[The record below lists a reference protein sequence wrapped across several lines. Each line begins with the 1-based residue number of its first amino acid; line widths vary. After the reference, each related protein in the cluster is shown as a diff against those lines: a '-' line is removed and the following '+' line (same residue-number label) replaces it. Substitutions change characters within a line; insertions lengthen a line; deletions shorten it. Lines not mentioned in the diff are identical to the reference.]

1 MPYRYLEDIA
11 IADVAF
17 EAWGNTVEEMFVAA
31 SNATL
36 NIMVS
41 NLATIRPRDYRH
53 FRIEDSPI
61 DMLLFQSLQEL
72 VYYKDAERL
81 LLLVR
86 SVRIEQHASDWIAH
100 IEAAGEKIDPRQHD
114 LIVDVKAITL
124 HRFSVHRTVQGWT
137 AEVTVDV

>member
-17 EAWGNTVEEMFVAA
+17 EAWGKTVEEMFVAA

-41 NLATIRPRDYRH
+41 DLATIRPRDYRR
-53 FRIEDSPI
+53 FRIEDSPM

-72 VYYKDAERL
+72 VYYKDAEQL

-86 SVRIEQHASDWIAH
+86 SVRIEQRASDWIAH

-137 AEVTVDV
+137 AAVTVDV